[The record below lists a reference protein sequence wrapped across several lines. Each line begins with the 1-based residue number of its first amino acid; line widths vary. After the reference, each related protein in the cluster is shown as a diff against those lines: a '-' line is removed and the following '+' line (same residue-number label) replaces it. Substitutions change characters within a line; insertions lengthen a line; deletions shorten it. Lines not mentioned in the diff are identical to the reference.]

1 MGSILSSYINVV
13 RTFPLGS
20 AIDLP
25 WGWMEEHKLTEA
37 SVVYPAFDFR
47 DESKIRQTAAR
58 FFVAIVLPSLAKPV
72 GYANLGLGVAHLVCC
87 ICNIKKI
94 HSKEEGYSPKE
105 VEKAFIRCFTGIYD
119 LAIGYLLNYSLIG
132 RCTVSVVFALGP
144 SYPIQLHRLIFE
156 KAKKTLGEGV
166 TVKTEIDHDNLKE
179 GCFIRQF
186 SEGLTL
192 TFLPAPETQASR
204 VWAIYSALG
213 TWWQSS
219 SAKFFPASGKP
230 T

>member
-37 SVVYPAFDFR
+37 SVVYPTVDLR
-47 DESKIRQTAAR
+47 DEPKIRQTAAR
-58 FFVAIVLPSLAKPV
+58 LFVAIVLPSLAKPV
-72 GYANLGLGVAHLVCC
+72 GYANLGLGVAHLVWC

-94 HSKEEGYSPKE
+94 HSGEEGYSPKE
-105 VEKAFIRCFTGIYD
+105 VEKALIRCFTGIYD
-119 LAIGYLLNYSLIG
+119 LAIGYLLHSSFMNSLIG
-132 RCTVSVVFALGP
+132 RCTVPLVFALLP

-156 KAKKTLGEGV
+156 KAKKTLTEG
-166 TVKTEIDHDNLKE
+166 IDHDNLRE

-192 TFLPAPETQASR
+192 TCLPAPEPKTSR
-204 VWAIYSALG
+204 AWAIPSALA
-213 TWWQSS
+213 TWWLSS
-219 SAKFFPASGKP
+219 YAKFFPAKEQKP